1 VIAGGSEG
9 RRSGAVAAAA
19 ATPGAN
25 GVSSIRVFI
34 VTNQRT
40 LLDRAKGL
48 EVVTEGRWA
57 FCKEIVHVL
66 AVCGS
71 GTNLE
76 RPVVLPQ
83 HLGWLLSGIPRK
95 VLITKR
101 CQNPEFL

>member
-1 VIAGGSEG
+1 
-9 RRSGAVAAAA
+9 
-19 ATPGAN
+19 
-25 GVSSIRVFI
+25 
-34 VTNQRT
+34 
-40 LLDRAKGL
+40 
-48 EVVTEGRWA
+48 
-57 FCKEIVHVL
+57 VHVL